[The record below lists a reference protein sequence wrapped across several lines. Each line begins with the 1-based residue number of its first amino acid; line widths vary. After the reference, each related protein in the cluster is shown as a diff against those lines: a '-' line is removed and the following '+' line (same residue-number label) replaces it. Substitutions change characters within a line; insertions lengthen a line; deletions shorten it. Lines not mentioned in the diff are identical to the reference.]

1 MLSFRTCIS
10 INGFVITITQILF
23 QFKVLKFVSVKLV
36 RADIGVPG
44 EKNMFTIK
52 KSTDVSEECTASFLR
67 AEV

>member
-1 MLSFRTCIS
+1 
-10 INGFVITITQILF
+10 
-23 QFKVLKFVSVKLV
+23 VLKFVSVKLV